1 MARPKRD
8 PTSGAPTMPAAPRT
22 SVSIDTALHAQ
33 LKFVALEET
42 TRRGHKVS
50 VADLVGEAA
59 ISMWAP
65 SAFRPGPAATP
76 DIEAQRL
83 AMLAEVEARESAPP
97 GPSVFDDMIE
107 AALAEPI
114 PDQISKMAGV
124 VLGTVGQRIAI
135 RDLTY
140 HLRNALNEG
149 RAITSMPDL
158 IEDYEG

>member
-1 MARPKRD
+1 MGRPKAL
-8 PTSGAPTMPAAPRT
+8 SAPSPRT
-22 SVSIDTALHAQ
+22 SVSIDTALHVQ
-33 LKFVALEET
+33 LKHVALEET
-42 TRRGHKVS
+42 ARRGHKVS

-83 AMLAEVEARESAPP
+83 AMLAEVEARENAPP
-97 GPSVFDDMIE
+97 DTSRFDDLFM

-114 PDQISKMAGV
+114 PDQICKMSGV
-124 VLGTVGQRIAI
+124 VIGSVGQRIAV

-149 RAITSMPDL
+149 RAVTNMAEL